1 MWAAIFKH
9 NKENVIETLTE
20 YIANLTQ
27 FKELME
33 EDNFVEI
40 YKEMEDTNHIKTILK
55 GIS

>member
-1 MWAAIFKH
+1 MFKH

-27 FKELME
+27 FKELIE
-33 EDNFVEI
+33 EGNFVEI